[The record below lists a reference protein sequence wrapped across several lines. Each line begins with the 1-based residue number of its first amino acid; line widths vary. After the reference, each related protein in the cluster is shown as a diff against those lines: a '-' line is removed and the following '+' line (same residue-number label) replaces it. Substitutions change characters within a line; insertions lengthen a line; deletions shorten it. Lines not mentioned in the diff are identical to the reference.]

1 MRGTSRRSTAW
12 TRVAAALLLVVAG
25 VVATPA
31 LAGAHGSDHGGH
43 DGAHGEQQHDDTH
56 IEQHGNTELAVHDC
70 SGRDAPTD
78 EDEANAEELI
88 DTVTAALEKYQDIAV
103 AEEDGYRITDEA
115 AQSASPID
123 HYMRSGGEGQGD
135 PDRLHPKHPD
145 GLVYFAEDDGSQIL
159 LGAVWRSRAECPPQP
174 AGPLTVW
181 HDHSPN
187 GCPSAHPDC
196 PLATGE
202 PVDEAHVPKMF
213 HVWIFEGV
221 EDPFAH
227 DLPGALGGHGDGH
240 ERGPAER
247 PRLPFETETV

>member
-1 MRGTSRRSTAW
+1 MMRD
-12 TRVAAALLLVVAG
+12 TRQRHRALGHVVVAAVLTVAG
-25 VVATPA
+25 TLAVPTVAA
-31 LAGAHGSDHGGH
+31 AHGSDH
-43 DGAHGEQQHDDTH
+43 DGHDDTH
-56 IEQHGNTELAVHDC
+56 AGSPSDTHIEHHGDSALAVHDC
-70 SGRDAPTD
+70 SGRDEPTA

-88 DTVTAALEKYQDIAV
+88 DTVTAALEQYRDLRA
-103 AEEDGYRITDEA
+103 AEADGYAITDEA
-115 AQSASPID
+115 AQSPSPID
-123 HYMRSGGEGQGD
+123 HYMRSAGSQRGD

-145 GLVYFAEDDGSQIL
+145 GLVYFAEDDGSSVL

-181 HDHSPN
+181 HDHSPS

-202 PVDEAHVPKMF
+202 PVDETHVPKMF

-227 DLPGALGGHGDGH
+227 DLPGALGGHGDGRPH
-240 ERGPAER
+240 GPGDR
-247 PRLPFETETV
+247 PQLPFETHQV